1 MTTTT
6 QFINVSA
13 SEKAMEKIAMEAA
26 RAYSALCDLLRVD
39 FSMAFR
45 AELDEKTD

>member
-1 MTTTT
+1 MLVV
-6 QFINVSA
+6 NL
-13 SEKAMEKIAMEAA
+13 EKTVDFPEAHDA
-26 RAYSALCDLLRVD
+26 TLRAYSALCDLLRVD